1 MRHRQGPVAAIV
13 VAALMGMLM
22 VTWAATVGPSSVL
35 EGDGPTFLAE
45 PSPTVASTTAD
56 PVGDRARAKA
66 AEDNDGSAVGDLLV
80 NALTV
85 FFLVGAVLLVAV
97 VAVVGYRGL
106 GRLRDAVRAR
116 RGEADPDATGFDV
129 VDPPTRLARALTEDA
144 GRQRALLAEG
154 SPRNGIV
161 HCWHRLEELA
171 GEAGLG
177 RRAWETPGEFA
188 LRLLTTVEAD
198 EDAAYSLTRLYREA
212 RFSHH
217 ELAESARDE
226 ALEALATIHL
236 GLADRTGSLP

>member
-1 MRHRQGPVAAIV
+1 MWHRPGPVAAIV

-22 VTWAATVGPSSVL
+22 VTWAATIGPSAVL
-35 EGDGPTFLAE
+35 EGDGPSFIAE
-45 PSPTVASTTAD
+45 PSPTTPSIATAD
-56 PVGDRARAKA
+56 PAGDRARAKA
-66 AEDNDGSAVGDLLV
+66 AEDSDGSAVGNFVV

-85 FFLVGAVLLVAV
+85 VFIVGVVGLLA
-97 VAVVGYRGL
+97 ALAFVGYRGV
-106 GRLRDAVRAR
+106 RDAVRER
-116 RGEADPDATGFDV
+116 RGEDDPEATAFDV
-129 VDPPTRLARALTEDA
+129 IGTPDRLARALAEDA

-154 SPRNGIV
+154 TPRNGIV

-177 RRAWETPGEFA
+177 RKGWETPAEFA

-198 EDAAYSLTRLYREA
+198 EDAAYRLTLLYREA

-217 ELAESARDE
+217 ELDESARDE